1 MFADS
6 GLSDEIAE
14 KIVAFVDREAGR
26 DAPLT
31 ADDEALVRRLIAED
45 PAARTLADELRA
57 TNTGTGHAPGRRRSG
72 GGA

>member
-6 GLSDEIAE
+6 GLADELAE

-31 ADDEALVRRLIAED
+31 AADEAWC
-45 PAARTLADELRA
+45 AA
-57 TNTGTGHAPGRRRSG
+57 
-72 GGA
+72 